1 MKYMYK
7 IFFVLVFL
15 YACKRED
22 PHVSMSLVSRDFISD
37 IEVVENQR
45 IPVTEYYSI
54 CVKNYLYDTL
64 SIGITHFQNSDIR
77 AVQSDHIS
85 HYDANGHS
93 TGDDLIFGTKPDT
106 ILVIPYSSEKQ
117 ILFYLPGLLDS
128 IGYHVYK
135 FSIEYDSSGVKKR
148 RNLPLSSKIKD
159 YVLIL
164 K

>member
-1 MKYMYK
+1 MYR
-7 IFFVLVFL
+7 ILLFITLL
-15 YACKRED
+15 SSCKKED
-22 PHVSMSLVSRDFISD
+22 PHISMSLVSRDFISD

-45 IPVTEYYSI
+45 ISVTEYYQISI
-54 CVKNYLYDTL
+54 KNYLYDTL
-64 SIGITHFQNSDIR
+64 FIEPTHFQNSDIR
-77 AVQSDHIS
+77 AVQSEHIS

-93 TGDDLIFGTKPDT
+93 TGDDLIFGTRPDT

-117 ILFYLPGLLDS
+117 ILFFLPNLLDS
-128 IGYHVYK
+128 IGYIVYE

-159 YVLIL
+159 HPLLL